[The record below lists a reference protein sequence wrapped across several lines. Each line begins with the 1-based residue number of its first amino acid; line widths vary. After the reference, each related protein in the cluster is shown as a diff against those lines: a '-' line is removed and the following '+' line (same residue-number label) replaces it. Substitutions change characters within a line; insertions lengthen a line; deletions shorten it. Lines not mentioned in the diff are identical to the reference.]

1 MTKPAPLVKNSLQTG
16 GWSWL
21 NDLDFKGRTIIVR
34 TTGARLRLDFDL
46 LSDVWRWFSLFI
58 PVWVTGFVKRRLRAA
73 PKIWFSPQPAR
84 PWYLIWN
91 VATFGGFQIVTDPKK
106 ADLKFRFEDVTTMDD
121 DPECYSM
128 INGRCLSVS
137 KTKVAEAFAKTFG
150 YDLAVNP
157 EIHHGPMV
165 EKGEDNG
172 IHDGR
177 VINGPAKPNPLKT
190 YQKLIDNIE
199 PHPMVPEGLSTD
211 LRTPFV
217 GGIPT
222 VVYVKQR
229 PSSVRFANSNR
240 FCALKS
246 PSEVF
251 NEDEIEKLSALARE
265 LSLDWGGM
273 DILRDRQ
280 DGRLYVVD
288 VNKTDMGPPL
298 VLSWPEKWRSL
309 DILSKALRR
318 HIYEA
323 RA

>member
-1 MTKPAPLVKNSLQTG
+1 MTKSPSHEKVKNRTG

-21 NDLDFKGRTIIVR
+21 TDLDFQGRTIIVR
-34 TTGARLRLDFDL
+34 TTGAKLRLDVNL
-46 LSDVWRWFSLFI
+46 LNDVWRWFSLYAPI
-58 PVWVTGFVKRRLRAA
+58 WMMGFFRRSSQKA
-73 PKIWFSPQPAR
+73 PKIWFWPQPAR

-91 VATFGGFQIVTDPKK
+91 VATYAGFKIVSDPKM
-106 ADLKFRFEDVTTMDD
+106 ADLHFRFEDATVVDD
-121 DPECYSM
+121 DPTAYGM
-128 INGRCLSVS
+128 VNGRCLSVS
-137 KTKVAEAFAKTFG
+137 KTKVAEAFAKSFG
-150 YDLAVNP
+150 YELAVDP
-157 EIHHGPMV
+157 LHYKGPMV

-172 IHDGR
+172 VHDGR
-177 VINGPAKPNPLKT
+177 IIEGPSEPNPQKT

-199 PHPMVPEGLSTD
+199 PHPQVPEGLSTD
-211 LRTPFV
+211 LRTPFIA
-217 GGIPT
+217 GIPI

-229 PSSVRFANSNR
+229 PQSMRFANSNR

-246 PSEVF
+246 PHEVF
-251 NEDEIEKLSALARE
+251 SVEEIEKLSALARE

-298 VLSWPEKWRSL
+298 VLSWSEKWRSL
-309 DILSKALRR
+309 DTLSKALWR